1 MIYILVSQKT
11 KNWKDTKVDLTGGGV
26 KVKLFNPR
34 LLSDNVNLHK
44 LKMAARRESFTRKSK
59 GFWPKIAI
67 HFYNFSLTS
76 LFECATQTHINLGD
90 WRSKDGAQDFLPERL
105 QLVIL
110 WFWFKLQ
117 PTGKTQVFVNDGSS
131 LKVDITRILLINII
145 KLIEGR
151 PTKGWIMFLPCKPL
165 MNLQSPT
172 KTIRFIDLIIT

>member
-1 MIYILVSQKT
+1 MC
-11 KNWKDTKVDLTGGGV
+11 NPDTHEFRGL
-26 KVKLFNPR
+26 
-34 LLSDNVNLHK
+34 
-44 LKMAARRESFTRKSK
+44 
-59 GFWPKIAI
+59 I
-67 HFYNFSLTS
+67 
-76 LFECATQTHINLGD
+76 

-172 KTIRFIDLIIT
+172 IETIRFIDLIISLIQGNSSRQLITKATFLLWSHVPTFLYSFFWIMIL